1 MDPLQA
7 LLRRHLGAAWPYR
20 WLGLGAAWI
29 ICLAG
34 WTVLYLIPNQFEVN
48 ARLYVDTDAVLT
60 PLLRGIAADSSPATQ
75 LEILERTLL
84 SRPNLDKLIGK
95 TSLDLSVAGPYDRE
109 RLIQTLGHEI
119 KVSSETKTLF
129 TISYRNPNPKLAHDV
144 VESLLNIFIESATG
158 TNRTDMENARRF
170 IDQQIASYEQQL
182 RAAERRQAEFRTK
195 YVDLLPDANG
205 GASRLDLA
213 REQLTELEGRLQ
225 DATLRRDALKQE
237 LSATPQNLPV
247 ETDAAGL
254 LVANPPSRLKAAQD
268 QLREMQLRLTDQHPD
283 VIAQKDL
290 IATLQK
296 EGAGGG
302 APARTGHV
310 HPLSNPIYQQLKMK
324 LVDAEGLVSSLQRQV
339 QDAHKELDR
348 LEMMA
353 RAVPG
358 VQAEAE
364 NLDRDYHVLRRHYE
378 ELLDRRESASI
389 AQAANTQADKVKLTI
404 VDPPQIP
411 RLPVSPN
418 RPLLLPAV
426 LLLGLAGG
434 CGVAFLLGQMDR
446 SFRTLDDLRAL
457 GLPVLGGISM
467 LATVPVGR
475 KLGSALGFSA
485 AVLLLVGAC
494 GGLLGHVL
502 RLSVHI

>member
-1 MDPLQA
+1 MDALQA
-7 LLRRHLGAAWPYR
+7 LLRKHLSAAWPHR
-20 WLGLGAAWI
+20 WLGLAVAWI
-29 ICLAG
+29 ISLAG
-34 WTVLYLIPNQFEVN
+34 WTVVYLVPNQFEVN

-60 PLLRGIAADSSPATQ
+60 PLLRGIAADSSPASR

-95 TSLDLSVAGPYDRE
+95 TGLDLTVAGPYDRE
-109 RLIQTLGHEI
+109 NLLQRLGREI
-119 KVSSETKTLF
+119 KISSETKTLF
-129 TISYRNPNPKLAHDV
+129 TISYRNPNPKLAYEV
-144 VESLLNIFIESATG
+144 VQSLLNIFVESATG

-182 RAAERRQAEFRTK
+182 RAAERRRAEFRTK
-195 YVDLLPDANG
+195 YVDLLPDASG

-213 REQLTELEGRLQ
+213 RDQLAELEGRLQ

-237 LSATPQNLPV
+237 LSATPQNVPA
-247 ETDAAGL
+247 ETDAAGM
-254 LVANPPSRLKAAQD
+254 AGASAPSRLKTAQD
-268 QLREMQLRLTDQHPD
+268 QLREKQLRLTDQHPD

-296 EGAGGG
+296 EGGSTASPPRAGR
-302 APARTGHV
+302 AR
-310 HPLSNPIYQQLKMK
+310 PLSNPLHEQLKMK
-324 LVDAEGLVSSLQRQV
+324 LVDAETLVSSLQRQE
-339 QDAHKELDR
+339 QDARKELDR

-358 VQAEAE
+358 VQAESE
-364 NLDRDYHVLRRHYE
+364 NLDRDYLVLRRHYE

-389 AQAANTQADKVKLTI
+389 AQAADTQADKVKLTI
-404 VDPPQIP
+404 VDPPQTP

-418 RPLLLPAV
+418 RILLLPAV
-426 LLLGLAGG
+426 LVLGLAGG

-457 GLPVLGGISM
+457 GLPVIGGVSM
-467 LATVPVGR
+467 LATVPAR
-475 KLGSALGFSA
+475 RRLGSALGFSTA
-485 AVLLLVGAC
+485 LLLLIAAC